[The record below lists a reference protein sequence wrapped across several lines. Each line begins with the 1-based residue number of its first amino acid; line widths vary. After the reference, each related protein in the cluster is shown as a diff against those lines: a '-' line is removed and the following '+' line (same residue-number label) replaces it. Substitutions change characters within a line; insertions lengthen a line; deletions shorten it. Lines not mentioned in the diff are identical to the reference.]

1 MRLGFSTLALFME
14 PLENILQKAEEDGF
28 ELIELLCE
36 GPYWPRRLLQG
47 TDSLEVFESFDLE
60 VLIHAPT
67 IDLNPASMNPGIREE
82 TGRQMVETL
91 DLASEIGATTV
102 TTHPG
107 VVHRREDRIRS
118 AALHFA
124 LETLGECVEY
134 AEDLSIKFSVENMP
148 GRFSYLCNNPAE
160 HERFVEKCGSYATVD
175 IGHANTTGRLRDF
188 LEIKRT
194 AHYHLS
200 DNNGERD
207 QHLPL
212 GEGTVDIK
220 LLGSIDRG
228 VIELNS
234 YDGVIRSRRI
244 LEGAGIWGGRYE
256 KE

>member
-14 PLENILQKAEEDGF
+14 PLENILQKAEDDGF
-28 ELIELLCE
+28 ELVELLCE
-36 GPYWPRRLLQG
+36 GPYWPRRLLQDG
-47 TDSLEVFESFDLE
+47 DSLEVFESFDLE

-82 TGRQMVETL
+82 TGRQMVETIE
-91 DLASEIGATTV
+91 LASRIGATTV

-175 IGHANTTGRLRDF
+175 IGHANTTGRLQDF

-200 DNNGERD
+200 DNNGKRD

-212 GEGTVDIK
+212 GEGTVDLK
-220 LLGSIDRG
+220 LLGSIERG

-244 LEGAGIWGGRYE
+244 LEEVVR
-256 KE
+256 